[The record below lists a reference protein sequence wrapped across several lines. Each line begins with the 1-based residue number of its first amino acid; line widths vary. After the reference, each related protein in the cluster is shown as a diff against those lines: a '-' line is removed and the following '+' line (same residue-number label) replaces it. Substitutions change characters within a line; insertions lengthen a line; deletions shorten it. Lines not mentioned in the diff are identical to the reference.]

1 MPARATARYLNHRY
15 PGQHGG
21 RPMRRP
27 APQPDGQ
34 ERRAGRRLSR
44 RRGRIASGRCRW
56 RGDRPVTLTISPD
69 RMMLDIVS
77 VIVADARPRA
87 GVARSRPGR
96 SDHSVVVALN
106 DELTS
111 RVAAAAMATMA
122 APGQAGIRSSRHTS
136 GEACCSLR
144 RRPTRRPVGRQFVSH
159 SAPRPRA
166 ESRGYRCARLHAR
179 ATISHG

>member
-1 MPARATARYLNHRY
+1 MLELVSVFVAAAR
-15 PGQHGG
+15 PGAGG
-21 RPMRRP
+21 RWQVSPWP
-27 APQPDGQ
+27 APLVRNQ
-34 ERRAGRRLSR
+34 A
-44 RRGRIASGRCRW
+44 ITA
-56 RGDRPVTLTISPD
+56 LTITELWE
-69 RMMLDIVS
+69 R
-77 VIVADARPRA
+77 
-87 GVARSRPGR
+87 GYR

-159 SAPRPRA
+159 SAPPPRA
-166 ESRGYRCARLHAR
+166 ESRRYRCARLHAR